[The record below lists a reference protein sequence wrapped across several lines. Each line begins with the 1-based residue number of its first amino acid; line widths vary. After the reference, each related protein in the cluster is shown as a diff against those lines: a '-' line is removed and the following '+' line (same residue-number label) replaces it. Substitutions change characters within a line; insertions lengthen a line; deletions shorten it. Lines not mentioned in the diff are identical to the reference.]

1 MRLTTQYLFRASTFV
16 FILFPFLYPVNSSPE
31 LTPETLTIVALGDSI
46 TWGYPNGRSWTEIV
60 SRETGVKIINRG
72 ISGQTLAEMSNR
84 LERDV
89 LEAKP
94 AICIIMGGTNDVF
107 HSVPTDEMMANL
119 KRMAR
124 ILKAKGIM
132 PVVGLPIPLGWQ
144 NSEMRLQEL
153 RNEIAEAGFVTI
165 DFAHDFYVDAKNFK
179 RLLPDGIHPYDQGK
193 KIMAERLKKELPK
206 ILSAYADFIR

>member
-72 ISGQTLAEMSNR
+72 ISGQTLGEMSNR

-89 LEAKP
+89 LDAKP

-124 ILKAKGIM
+124 ILKARGIM

-153 RNEIAEAGFVTI
+153 RAQITEAGFLTI
-165 DFAHDFYVDAKNFK
+165 DFAHDFYVDASHFK
-179 RLLPDGIHPYDQGK
+179 RLLPDGIHPYDHGK
-193 KIMAERLKKELPK
+193 KLMAERLKKELPK

>member
-46 TWGYPNGRSWTEIV
+46 TWGYPNGRSWTDIAQ
-60 SRETGVKIINRG
+60 RETGVRIINRG
-72 ISGQTLAEMSNR
+72 ISGQTLGEMSSR

-89 LEAKP
+89 LDAKP

-107 HSVPTDEMMANL
+107 HSVPTEEMMANL
-119 KRMAR
+119 KKMAR
-124 ILKAKGIM
+124 ILRARGIM
-132 PVVGLPIPLGWQ
+132 PVVGLPIPLAWQ
-144 NSEMRLQEL
+144 NSEQRLREL
-153 RNEIAEAGFVTI
+153 RAEIAEAGFLTI
-165 DFAHDFYVDAKNFK
+165 DFANDFQVDRVKFK
-179 RLLPDGIHPYDQGK
+179 RLLPDGIHPESQGK
-193 KIMAERLKKELPK
+193 KMMADRLKKEMPK